1 MTHEVDTYVQDK
13 LDPRYHD
20 IVARLRSLFREEA
33 PTATEC
39 LTYGSPAWRG
49 ARILAVISQSKT
61 HLTFAFE
68 RGAEFTDRFG
78 LLDGVGKKT
87 RHVKIRAAGEIDES
101 ALRDYIRQA
110 VRLDAEG

>member
-1 MTHEVDTYVQDK
+1 MTNEVDTFVQTK
-13 LDPRYHD
+13 LDPRYGD
-20 IVARLRSLFREEA
+20 IVARLRSLFAAEA
-33 PTATEC
+33 PAATEC

-49 ARILAVISQSKT
+49 TRILAVISQSKT

-68 RGAEFTDRFG
+68 RGAEFTDGHG

-87 RHVKIRAAGEIDES
+87 RHVKLRPGHELDEV

-110 VRLDAEG
+110 VRLDAQG